1 MSPPV
6 LIFLVHRSLLLGEGG
21 RRDLQHIP
29 KKRPAAVLAHANLPR
44 FSNHIQG
51 YWEKA
56 AACVPVSKTRKH
68 TQQLHIWRDR
78 LFVMARS
85 LIETG

>member
-56 AACVPVSKTRKH
+56 ACVPVSKGRKQ
-68 TQQLHIWRDR
+68 TQQLHIWRER